1 MHITADAKTRA
12 VQTYV
17 AGYAAGDV
25 DAILSIFAEDAVLE
39 DPVGKPA
46 HQGKAALRAFFSVGI
61 EMEAKLHMLG
71 DVRCAGD
78 SAAFVF
84 AVELKFDG
92 AYKRIEVIDVFRFD
106 DVGKVTEMRAYWGP
120 ENMKDA

>member
-1 MHITADAKTRA
+1 MQIAADAKIRA

-25 DAILSIFAEDAVLE
+25 DTILSIFAEDAYLE
-39 DPVGKPA
+39 DPVGTPVHK
-46 HQGKAALRAFFSVGI
+46 GKAALRAFFSVGI
-61 EMEAKLHMLG
+61 EMKAKLHMLG

-78 SAAFVF
+78 SAAFAF
-84 AVELKFDG
+84 AVELEFDG
-92 AYKRIEVIDVFRFD
+92 VNKWIEVIDVFRFD

-120 ENMKDA
+120 ENMKDV

>member
-1 MHITADAKTRA
+1 MQITADAKIRA

-25 DAILSIFAEDAVLE
+25 DTILSIFAEDAVLE
-39 DPVGKPA
+39 DPVGTPV
-46 HQGKAALRAFFSVGI
+46 HQGKAALRAFFLVGI

-84 AVELKFDG
+84 AVALKFEG
-92 AYKRIEVIDVFRFD
+92 VNKRIEVIDVFRFD
-106 DVGKVTEMRAYWGP
+106 DEGKITEMRAYWGP